1 MDLASLKN
9 IDLKDIVT
17 KLKSGGIADKKLL
30 IQFGVGFGA
39 ILIFLI
45 GYYAFVSPRVEAQ
58 KADINLMNENKNKI
72 EEFKNNI
79 GTLKASV
86 KKLEPEYNKNS
97 KLFHSK
103 KEVEDLY
110 QNISKYA
117 LMNGLSITNLKKGEP
132 KGVAGATPNQSTEQT
147 TENNTDQNLVE
158 NPEGQQV
165 MYYKIP
171 VEYEIQGNFLS
182 YLKFRRALSK
192 SQKVINFDKEEI
204 NVQKEIQGQIL
215 SKGTISIV
223 GLPDEYN

>member
-45 GYYAFVSPRVEAQ
+45 GYYAFVSPKIEAQ

-117 LMNGLSITNLKKGEP
+117 LMNGLSITNLKKGEA
-132 KGVAGATPNQSTEQT
+132 KGVAGDAASQSSEQT
-147 TENNTDQNLVE
+147 TENDTDQNLVE
-158 NPEGQQV
+158 NSEGQQII
-165 MYYKIP
+165 YYKIP